1 MMLKIIAIA
10 GVILLGIVRLF
21 NEFDTPTKRVQPENL
36 NAFIQKENILNPK
49 IIRLIDSKSY
59 LFSDEMNT
67 IYVYEGNGNSKISYG
82 VPRDGVV
89 FGGLEKGS
97 FGLIIHN
104 IDILQHGSYYRLIID
119 GESKTYDYNRETYL
133 IVQDNR
139 IWNPVP
145 QVTIEFLSK
154 QKKTLFKQTF

>member
-21 NEFDTPTKRVQPENL
+21 NDFDTPTKPVQPEKL
-36 NAFIQKENILNPK
+36 NAFIQKENVLNPK
-49 IIRLIDSKSY
+49 TIRLSDSKYY

-67 IYVYEGNGNSKISYG
+67 IYVYEGNGNSHTSRST
-82 VPRDGVV
+82 PRDGVV

-104 IDILQHGSYYRLIID
+104 NDILQHGSYYKLIID
-119 GESKTYDYNRETYL
+119 GENKTYDYNRETYL

>member
-1 MMLKIIAIA
+1 MLKIIAIA

-21 NEFDTPTKRVQPENL
+21 NDFDTPTKRVQPEKL
-36 NAFIQKENILNPK
+36 NAFIQKENILNP
-49 IIRLIDSKSY
+49 
-59 LFSDEMNT
+59 
-67 IYVYEGNGNSKISYG
+67 KISYG

-104 IDILQHGSYYRLIID
+104 NDILQHGSYYKLIID

-133 IVQDNR
+133 IMQDNR